1 MPRLLLAGH
10 DLNNKICRNAIP
22 FNFEVV
28 SDSIQI
34 LKVGR
39 CIDFTNGDCAPVLQA
54 G

>member
-10 DLNNKICRNAIP
+10 DLNNKICGNAAP
-22 FNFEVV
+22 FNLDVV

-39 CIDFTNGDCAPVLQA
+39 CLDSTNGDRAPVLQA